1 MSAAA
6 LLSGPV
12 IAAGIYLV
20 VLGGAA
26 FFRPEETKTFL
37 AGFASSARAH
47 FLEMFIRLVVG
58 VALVLLAPEMTFP
71 AVFSLFGW
79 VLVVTTLV
87 LFAIPWRVHY
97 RFAKWTVP
105 LATRHMPLFA
115 VGSLLGGLALLL
127 AVAWR

>member
-6 LLSGPV
+6 LLPV
-12 IAAGIYLV
+12 PVAAAGIYLV

-26 FFRPEETKTFL
+26 LFRPAETKRFL
-37 AGFASSARAH
+37 AGFARSARAH
-47 FLEMFIRLVVG
+47 FLELFIRLGVG
-58 VALVLLAPEMTFP
+58 VALVPAAPEMKFP
-71 AVFSLFGW
+71 GLVVLFGW

-97 RFAKWTVP
+97 RFAKWSVP